1 MTSVNTLSVN
11 ITVPITRTFGVS
23 QPISTALPNAKD
35 LELTSSLQKTLNQY
49 NSYEPQEET
58 SQRVKVLQK
67 LNGCVKQWIQKITE
81 ARYPKDQLFNAGGQ
95 LMAFGSY
102 RLGVH
107 SSGADIDT
115 LVLAPRHATRADFF
129 SSFKQMLAK
138 DPEVTNLCAVENAFV
153 PIMTMKYSGIE
164 IDFLFARLA
173 LKEVP
178 EDLDILDDALLKNL
192 DQESVRSLNGCRV
205 AENLLKL
212 VPNQENFCITLRAI
226 KLWAKNH
233 GIYSNSMGFFGG
245 ITWAILVAR
254 ACQLYPN
261 ASPSKLIQKVFFI
274 FSTWKWPAPV
284 LLDFISSDRM
294 DLAQLNQLVWDPRR
308 NQSDRYHLMPIVTPA
323 FPQQN
328 STHNVS
334 RSSMKV
340 IQEEMKDALITCD
353 NIQNGSCNWMDLLE
367 EINFFSRY
375 KHFISLSMTAETEK
389 DELAFG
395 GFFESRIRQ
404 LVLILEKNQGIK
416 LAHINPKKFKAAKDP
431 KKSVWFIGLQFD
443 ENVKNLDLTKD
454 IQQFKRNIDYQ
465 AKSVKDIEANC
476 AVETDF
482 SYVKRSD
489 LAQTISVKDL
499 KQGKMYKKPESKDPV
514 SKKRKVSE
522 NAPSVPKKQKLDVSE
537 KSSVESLLKNL
548 KKKSLIV

>member
-1 MTSVNTLSVN
+1 
-11 ITVPITRTFGVS
+11 
-23 QPISTALPNAKD
+23 
-35 LELTSSLQKTLNQY
+35 
-49 NSYEPQEET
+49 
-58 SQRVKVLQK
+58 
-67 LNGCVKQWIQKITE
+67 
-81 ARYPKDQLFNAGGQ
+81 
-95 LMAFGSY
+95 
-102 RLGVH
+102 
-107 SSGADIDT
+107 
-115 LVLAPRHATRADFF
+115 
-129 SSFKQMLAK
+129 
-138 DPEVTNLCAVENAFV
+138 
-153 PIMTMKYSGIE
+153 
-164 IDFLFARLA
+164 
-173 LKEVP
+173 
-178 EDLDILDDALLKNL
+178 
-192 DQESVRSLNGCRV
+192 
-205 AENLLKL
+205 
-212 VPNQENFCITLRAI
+212 
-226 KLWAKNH
+226 
-233 GIYSNSMGFFGG
+233 MGFFGG

-499 KQGKMYKKPESKDPV
+499 KQGKMYKKPEIGRAHV
-514 SKKRKVSE
+514 
-522 NAPSVPKKQKLDVSE
+522 
-537 KSSVESLLKNL
+537 
-548 KKKSLIV
+548 